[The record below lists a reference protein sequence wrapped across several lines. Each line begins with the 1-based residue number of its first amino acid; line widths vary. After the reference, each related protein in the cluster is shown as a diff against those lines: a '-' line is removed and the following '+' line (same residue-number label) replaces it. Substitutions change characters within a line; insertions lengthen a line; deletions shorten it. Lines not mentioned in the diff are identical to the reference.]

1 MKTKKTYN
9 APLVSIVKI
18 ETKDVIMASGTL
30 TDATF
35 GGKSILSD
43 KVYVLDIQ

>member
-18 ETKDVIMASGTL
+18 ETKDVIMASGKL
-30 TDATF
+30 SDATF
-35 GGKSILSD
+35 GDKAIAAG
-43 KVYVLDIQ
+43 KVYDIQ

>member
-18 ETKDVIMASGTL
+18 ETKDVIMASGV
-30 TDATF
+30 
-35 GGKSILSD
+35 LSD
-43 KVYVLDIQ
+43 AKFKGATIESSKVYDIQ